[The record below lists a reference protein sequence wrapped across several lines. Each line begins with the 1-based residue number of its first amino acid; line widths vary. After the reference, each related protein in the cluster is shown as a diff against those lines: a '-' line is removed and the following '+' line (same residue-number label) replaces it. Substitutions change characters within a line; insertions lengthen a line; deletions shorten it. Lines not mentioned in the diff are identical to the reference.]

1 MNNAALETRPGSGHT
16 RTMPEKS
23 QNADL
28 VLIKRYLS
36 LDDLADMVLNG
47 QRFIVRESET
57 NRDITRNI
65 LNRLH

>member
-1 MNNAALETRPGSGHT
+1 
-16 RTMPEKS
+16 
-23 QNADL
+23 
-28 VLIKRYLS
+28 
-36 LDDLADMVLNG
+36 MVLNG